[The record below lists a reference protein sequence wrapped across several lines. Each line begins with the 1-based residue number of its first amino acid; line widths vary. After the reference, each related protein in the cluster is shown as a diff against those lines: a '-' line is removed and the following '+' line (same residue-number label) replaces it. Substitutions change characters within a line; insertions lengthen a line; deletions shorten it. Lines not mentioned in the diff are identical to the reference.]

1 MKGLKVAP
9 IKNPFQTIK
18 REIKLLLK
26 GIHPSRK
33 SQNYTIIKTC
43 FEKFDPSRLM
53 NTTIYD
59 TLKAS
64 LIKL

>member
-43 FEKFDPSRLM
+43 FEKFDPSR
-53 NTTIYD
+53 
-59 TLKAS
+59 
-64 LIKL
+64 